1 MYTILSSG
9 KANPVTKRTKK
20 GSEMYPLQNLIDII
34 FVQLKHLKSQNPN
47 GSVLNE
53 IIERTEIVAYNIQ
66 NNERSILSTNY
77 IKDYQRNLWQQLA
90 ELRDAEHG
98 DGNEFDLKEQKTLFY
113 NLFKYMDR
121 VVGDLSKSYHS
132 NGLVTF
138 QNQYN
143 LS

>member
-1 MYTILSSG
+1 
-9 KANPVTKRTKK
+9 
-20 GSEMYPLQNLIDII
+20 MYPLQNLIDII

-53 IIERTEIVAYNIQ
+53 IIERTEIVAFNIQ
-66 NNERSILSTNY
+66 NNEASILSTNY

-90 ELRDAEHG
+90 ELRDAEHK
-98 DGNEFDLKEQKTLFY
+98 DGNEFDIKEQKTLFY

-121 VVGDLSKSYHS
+121 VVGDLSKSYNP

-138 QNQYN
+138 QNQYS